1 MKSRETLVRLHRFQ
15 VDEKRR
21 QVADIEAMIAD
32 FRRME
37 QDLEHQITTEQERSG
52 ITDVTHFAYP
62 TFAKAAMDRR
72 NNLLSS
78 IEELEQQLAEAKEE
92 FSEVYSELKK
102 YELMQEKEVDRRRGE
117 VAALEQRDLD
127 EVGIDSHRRG
137 GPSIS

>member
-1 MKSRETLVRLHRFQ
+1 MKSRETLIRLHRFQ

-37 QDLEHQITTEQERSG
+37 QDLELQITTEQERSG
-52 ITDVTHFAYP
+52 ISDVTHFAYP

-72 NNLLSS
+72 SNLLAS
-78 IEELEQQLAEAKEE
+78 IEELEAQLADAKEE
-92 FSEVYSELKK
+92 FTEAYSELKK

-117 VAALEQRDLD
+117 LSAIEQRELD
-127 EVGIDSHRRG
+127 EIGMDAHRRG
-137 GPSIS
+137 PDV